1 MNEIRKIIDDVDA
14 IIKINPID
22 PPLDLSQ
29 IKYFDDH
36 LINTYLWALS
46 KRHMQDIAQSNR
58 RIIDVKDYGILL
70 AKIDEIYEILEKI

>member
-1 MNEIRKIIDDVDA
+1 MNEIRKIIDDVDG
-14 IIKINPID
+14 ILKRNPID

-46 KRHMQDIAQSNR
+46 KRHMQAIAQSNKK
-58 RIIDVKDYGILL
+58 IIDVKD
-70 AKIDEIYEILEKI
+70 